1 MGRIV
6 VIDKTIIDQINYGNG
21 DAARAVLGLLRG
33 KAELWITAEARAQL
47 FREAESRLMT
57 DLGVR
62 SPLQD
67 VNSDHDYEKKL
78 HPGGDG
84 SRSVP
89 NKSAKSATL
98 ALSKGAEVLTADRVF
113 ANTYRGIGGKV
124 AAESGNITALPEVKP
139 FDMNYNVGRRL
150 LGLRDL
156 NLGPNGRILCR
167 WCNLETPTGRVTF
180 CSDWCVHEW
189 RLRSDPGYLRE
200 QVLKRDRGV
209 CAICRIDTRAA

>member
-78 HPGGDG
+78 DELFTRG
-84 SRSVP
+84 RS
-89 NKSAKSATL
+89 
-98 ALSKGAEVLTADRVF
+98 
-113 ANTYRGIGGKV
+113 
-124 AAESGNITALPEVKP
+124 
-139 FDMNYNVGRRL
+139 
-150 LGLRDL
+150 
-156 NLGPNGRILCR
+156 
-167 WCNLETPTGRVTF
+167 
-180 CSDWCVHEW
+180 
-189 RLRSDPGYLRE
+189 
-200 QVLKRDRGV
+200 
-209 CAICRIDTRAA
+209 